1 MRRYNTGG
9 LLCLV
14 VFSAALAFYAAERAG
29 AEEAKKIDL
38 SAISKYVDDWTARD
52 TFPDSP
58 SFAYMNVY
66 CRLALGGQVSD
77 ATKKRIIDYLTGCQK
92 RDGGFVTNPE
102 DKEETPAG
110 SNLIFTYFAL
120 ATLDLI
126 GAPSAV
132 DTKKAAEFVLSL
144 VQEDGA
150 IKPTTGSR

>member
-1 MRRYNTGG
+1 M
-9 LLCLV
+9 
-14 VFSAALAFYAAERAG
+14 VFSAVLAFYVAERAG

-102 DKEETPAG
+102 DKEERLPVPT
-110 SNLIFTYFAL
+110 
-120 ATLDLI
+120 
-126 GAPSAV
+126 
-132 DTKKAAEFVLSL
+132 LSL
-144 VQEDGA
+144 HTLPWPHSISSVPLRLWTRRKLSNSSCPWCRKTEQ
-150 IKPTTGSR
+150 